1 MGGNPW
7 RFCVKGFT
15 LIELLVVV
23 LIIGI
28 LTAAAMPAY
37 QKAVER
43 SRMVEAV
50 NLLDAIAQAQERRYM
65 NINKYALDFRGLGVA
80 PRGASGPAFC
90 TKGVVSAG
98 TPACG
103 TGNGFLMRLTGTSV
117 ADGVGYADRVSPGE
131 IRYAYTLSRKYDSTG
146 TTCSGSNDNGKALC
160 ADYCGIDTP
169 ADSCCSDGRSS
180 ACDAVSAP

>member
-1 MGGNPW
+1 M
-7 RFCVKGFT
+7 KGFT

-28 LTAAAMPAY
+28 LSAAAMPAY

-50 NLLDAIAQAQERRYM
+50 NLLDSIAQAQERRYM
-65 NINKYALDFRGLGVA
+65 NVNKYALDFRGLGVA
-80 PRGASGPAFC
+80 PKGASGPTFC
-90 TKGVVSAG
+90 TKGAVSDG

-103 TGNGFLMRLTGTSV
+103 TGNGFLMRLTGTSIL
-117 ADGVGYADRVSPGE
+117 DGVGYADRVSPGE

-146 TTCSGSNDNGKALC
+146 TTCSGTNENGQALC
-160 ADYCGIDTP
+160 ADFCGIDTP
-169 ADSCCSDGRSS
+169 VPSCCSSGFSS
-180 ACDAVSAP
+180 ACDEIGD

>member
-1 MGGNPW
+1 M
-7 RFCVKGFT
+7 KGFT

-50 NLLDAIAQAQERRYM
+50 NLLDTISQAQERRYM
-65 NINKYALDFRGLGVA
+65 NVNTYTLDFRGLGVA
-80 PRGASGPAFC
+80 PRGSSGPTFC
-90 TKGVVSAG
+90 TKGTVSAG
-98 TPACG
+98 SPACG
-103 TGNGFLMRLTGTSV
+103 TGNGFLMRLTGT
-117 ADGVGYADRVSPGE
+117 DYTTGVGSAERVSPGE

-146 TTCSGSNDNGKALC
+146 TTCSGTNDNGKALC

-169 ADSCCSDGRSS
+169 VDSCCSDGRSS
-180 ACDAVSAP
+180 ACDEIGG